1 MRPGATRC
9 PKRASVAP
17 RDGQRQ
23 PIAASGRTRWRIA
36 AKQISTTSNLRRL
49 AKRPSLTN
57 LSIAQKQIAPMTQ
70 IIRIPI
76 KATSIAKPPCAGVV
90 TALVE
95 AISLTSAD
103 SLDRLD
109 QVEPADFGRPN
120 KNLAVAASASRW
132 HIGIAYAI
140 LVRTRGDH
148 IDERKRFNQIVVEIA
163 DGDRGKRSRC
173 SPFRN
178 HEFCSF
184 LTVAGAQRQVKTL
197 NRGHG
202 CTVRFCRVERG

>member
-1 MRPGATRC
+1 MSELRP
-9 PKRASVAP
+9 KASV
-17 RDGQRQ
+17 
-23 PIAASGRTRWRIA
+23 GRTSVNVSEVP
-36 AKQISTTSNLRRL
+36 QPHVS
-49 AKRPSLTN
+49 
-57 LSIAQKQIAPMTQ
+57 
-70 IIRIPI
+70 
-76 KATSIAKPPCAGVV
+76 AGAGSVWPGDPRQLKH
-90 TALVE
+90 A
-95 AISLTSAD
+95 SAD

-109 QVEPADFGRPN
+109 QVEPADFGRAN
-120 KNLAVAASASRW
+120 KSLAVAASASGC

-148 IDERKRFNQIVVEIA
+148 IDERKRFNQIAVEIA

-173 SPFRN
+173 SPFGN

-197 NRGHG
+197 NRSHG